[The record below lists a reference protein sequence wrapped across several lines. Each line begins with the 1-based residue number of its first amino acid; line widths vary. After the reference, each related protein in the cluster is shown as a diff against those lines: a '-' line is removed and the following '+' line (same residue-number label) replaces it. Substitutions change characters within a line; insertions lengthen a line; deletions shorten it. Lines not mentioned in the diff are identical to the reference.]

1 VTAVIVDGNGPVAA
15 WSTVTG
21 GVEDEDEDGVED
33 EDEDEGE
40 DIGAP
45 IGGDVHCT
53 YYSVQCTLS
62 SVNAAIPERGALDRD
77 AIVARAV
84 AFADEHGTDALSMRK
99 LAAELGYEVMSL
111 YNHVANKAEVLSLMV
126 DAVAAEIPPPDPDV
140 DPILAVRTL
149 AVDTRA
155 ALVRHPWAA
164 GLWLR
169 QLPGPA
175 RLDHMEHLLAA
186 LAATDMEPPVAHLAF
201 HAVNNHVIG
210 YTLQEQAMAY
220 VVPPGGDADAL
231 ARSFLEGVSADDHPH
246 TVTHVQQHLD
256 GDTASSFELVLDLI
270 LDGLARLR

>member
-1 VTAVIVDGNGPVAA
+1 VRPAV
-15 WSTVTG
+15 
-21 GVEDEDEDGVED
+21 
-33 EDEDEGE
+33 
-40 DIGAP
+40 
-45 IGGDVHCT
+45 
-53 YYSVQCTLS
+53 
-62 SVNAAIPERGALDRD
+62 PERDALDRT

-111 YNHVANKAEVLSLMV
+111 YNHVANKAEVLALMV

-140 DPILAVRTL
+140 EPLVAVRTL

-169 QLPGPA
+169 QMPGPA
-175 RLDHMEHLLAA
+175 RIDHMEYLLAA
-186 LAATDMEPPVAHLAF
+186 LAATDMTPPVAHLAF

-220 VVPPGGDADAL
+220 VVPPDGDADAL
-231 ARSFLEGVSADDHPH
+231 ARSFLDGVSADEHPY
-246 TVTHVQQHLD
+246 TVIHVQQHLD

-270 LDGLARLR
+270 LDGLTRLE